1 MDIKTIKT
9 LEDGMAGI
17 KTEGTIAYV
26 KKAREI
32 QGQRGIFYTQWLL
45 LKDNT
50 DTIPLTVSL
59 PSRKE
64 EIPASAKDSN
74 IRIDRSSLRKYIK
87 KDGSQGIELKAGISN
102 ITIKQKENEAQTD
115 TNQTY
120 KNDRAIERPYIAA
133 QVALKAVTELIIG
146 NKIPLNEIEKW
157 TEKLYILIQRLGFNG
172 KTIEDKN
179 ENISEEISES
189 EPKIQSQTEKKDQT
203 EEKAQTDEITEEQ
216 INTIISYSEKIPNDT
231 LEKLLGEVGVAYIDE
246 IETSQKAQKFIEL
259 CKKEVDK

>member
-17 KTEGTIAYV
+17 KTEGTITYV

-32 QGQRGIFYTQWLL
+32 QGQKGVFYTQWLL

-64 EIPASAKDSN
+64 EFPASIKGSN
-74 IRIDRSSLRKYIK
+74 VSVNRSSLRRYTK
-87 KDGSQGIELKAGISN
+87 KDGSQGIELKTSVSN
-102 ITIKQKENEAQTD
+102 ITIKQKEDKISQTD
-115 TNQTY
+115 TNEAY

-146 NKIPLNEIEKW
+146 DKIPLNEIERW
-157 TEKLYILIQRLGFNG
+157 TEKLYILIQRLGLNN
-172 KTIEDKN
+172 KIEENKDAEKDKN
-179 ENISEEISES
+179 EEMPESES
-189 EPKIQSQTEKKDQT
+189 KTPAQIDKN
-203 EEKAQTDEITEEQ
+203 AQTGEITEEQ
-216 INTIISYSEKIPNDT
+216 INTIIDYSDKIPNER
-231 LEKLLGEVGVAYIDE
+231 LGKLLKEVGVVDIDE
-246 IETSQKAQKFIEL
+246 IETSEKAEKFIEL
-259 CKKEVDK
+259 CKKEVGK